1 MKVEQSIGMRDVV
14 GEILASLGEEVRD
27 LVVITA
33 DVGRPTRVYR
43 FGQKF
48 PDRYY
53 NVGIA
58 EQHMIG
64 FAAGLASA
72 GAQPIVAAFAMFVL
86 RAWEQIRN
94 TVARMN
100 LNVKIIATHAG
111 YSDHADG
118 SSHQALEDIAVM
130 RAIPN
135 MNIVVPAD
143 IADIKRSLRSIV
155 ADVRGPVYYRIGRD
169 YAPPVTVG
177 HDYEFALGKA
187 YTLRDGY
194 DVTIVGAGPILYE
207 ALTAAETLGKMG
219 ISTSVIN
226 LLTVKPIDVESIE
239 RAARATGRI
248 VTVEEHVVYGGIG
261 SAVAEVVA
269 ERYPVPMRFIGART
283 FGRSAKSVRELL
295 EYFNI
300 DSRSIVKACL
310 EVIKHDNR

>member
-58 EQHMIG
+58 EQHMID

-169 YAPPVTVG
+169 YAPPVTDG

-239 RAARATGRI
+239 RAARATGCI

>member
-33 DVGRPTRVYR
+33 DVGRSTRVYR

-58 EQHMIG
+58 EQHMID

-169 YAPPVTVG
+169 YAPPVTDG

-207 ALTAAETLGKMG
+207 ALTAAEMLEKMG

>member
-33 DVGRPTRVYR
+33 DVGRSTRVYR

-58 EQHMIG
+58 EQHMID

-169 YAPPVTVG
+169 YAPPVTDG

-239 RAARATGRI
+239 RAARATGCI